1 MKTTLT
7 LAFAAGLAL
16 AANADIRITEWMYSG
31 DDGEFIEFTNVG
43 AVAIDMTGWSY
54 DDDSR
59 TPGTVDLSGFGVV
72 QPGESVILCEPDAA
86 TFRASWSL
94 SAAVGVIGG
103 NTANIGRADELN
115 IFDASDALVD
125 RLAYGD
131 NTIGGPRTQN
141 VSANALPADLG
152 TNNVLAWFFSVPG
165 DQFNSSFG
173 ALGNVAN
180 PGYYIPAP
188 GALALVGLGGL
199 VAGRRRR

>member
-7 LAFAAGLAL
+7 LAIAAGLAL

-59 TPGTVDLSGFGVV
+59 VAGTVSLSAFGVV

-94 SAAVGVIGG
+94 SAAVDIIGS
-103 NTANIGRADELN
+103 NTTNIGRADELN
-115 IFDASDALVD
+115 LFDASNALVD
-125 RLAYGD
+125 RLTYGD

-141 VSANALPADLG
+141 ASASALPGDLG
-152 TNNVLAWFFSVPG
+152 TNNVLAWLLSTPG
-165 DQFNSSFG
+165 DQFNSYFG

-180 PGYYIPAP
+180 PGSYIPGP
-188 GALALVGLGGL
+188 GALALVGVGAMVGT
-199 VAGRRRR
+199 RRRR

>member
-7 LAFAAGLAL
+7 LAIAAGLTL

-43 AVAIDMTGWSY
+43 ATAIDMTGWSY

-59 TPGTVDLSGFGVV
+59 APGTVSLSAFGVV

-94 SAAVGVIGG
+94 AASVDIIGST
-103 NTANIGRADELN
+103 TANIGRQDELN
-115 IFDASDALVD
+115 LFDASNALAD

-141 VSANALPADLG
+141 ISGNALPADLG
-152 TNNVLAWFFSVPG
+152 TNNVLAWFLSAPG
-165 DQFNSSFG
+165 DQFNSYFG
-173 ALGNVAN
+173 AAGNVAN
-180 PGYYIPAP
+180 PGSYIPAP
-188 GALALVGLGGL
+188 GALALVGAGAL
-199 VAGRRRR
+199 AMGRRRR